1 MKSIDFLK
9 ERALFIFINIIVLVF
24 SSILL
29 SALNV
34 DLYAVIFIFVIN
46 LIGILLYHIY
56 DYFNRKNY
64 YDDLLMNLE
73 ALDKK
78 YIISDVIK
86 EGSFLE
92 SKILYHIIKETTKSM
107 KDDISSLKIN
117 NKEYRE
123 YIELWVHEIKTPI
136 ASSKLIIENNKS
148 ELTKSIEEEITKVE
162 SYIEQALFYARS
174 NTLEKDYIIKDI
186 DLRSIVNK
194 VIRRNSKVLI
204 EKKIKIETLD
214 LDKIVYTDSKWIEF
228 ILNQI
233 ISNSIKYMDSYKS
246 ENIIKF
252 YTRSIGE
259 NIVLYIEDTG
269 IGMNEKDVFKAFEKG
284 YTGENG
290 RRFGKSTGIGLY
302 LCKKLSNK
310 LGLGI
315 NIESTIGNGTKV
327 SIVFPINKMMI
338 FQ

>member
-78 YIISDVIK
+78 YLISDVIN

-162 SYIEQALFYARS
+162 NYIEQALFYARS

-204 EKKIKIETLD
+204 EKKINIETLD

-246 ENIIKF
+246 ENKIKF
-252 YTRSIGE
+252 YARSIGE
-259 NIVLYIEDTG
+259 NIVLY
-269 IGMNEKDVFKAFEKG
+269 
-284 YTGENG
+284 Y
-290 RRFGKSTGIGLY
+290 
-302 LCKKLSNK
+302 
-310 LGLGI
+310 
-315 NIESTIGNGTKV
+315 
-327 SIVFPINKMMI
+327 
-338 FQ
+338 

>member
-1 MKSIDFLK
+1 MKIIDFLK
-9 ERALFIFINIIVLVF
+9 ERVLFIFINIIVLVF
-24 SSILL
+24 SSVLL
-29 SALNV
+29 SALEV

-56 DYFNRKNY
+56 DYFNRKKY

-78 YIISDVIK
+78 YLISDVIN

-194 VIRRNSKVLI
+194 VIRKNSKVLI

-246 ENIIKF
+246 ENKIKF
-252 YTRSIGE
+252 YTRSVGE

-315 NIESTIGNGTKV
+315 NIKSTIGKGTKV
-327 SIVFPINKMMI
+327 AIVFPINKMMI